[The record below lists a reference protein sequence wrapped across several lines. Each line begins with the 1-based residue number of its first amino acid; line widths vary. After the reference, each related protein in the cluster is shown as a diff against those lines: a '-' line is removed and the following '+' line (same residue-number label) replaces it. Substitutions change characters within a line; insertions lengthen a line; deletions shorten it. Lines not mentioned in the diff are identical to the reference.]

1 MRDVNDIIMQ
11 IYAKFDNLC
20 NVISGKDGAPSPSYK
35 MDMTLSFLNGAPTP
49 RGLIYFRHV
58 YYCKRGL
65 WQKMANLFTFKRG
78 GKRDII
84 EIYEKP
90 EKFFSLKREKI
101 SNYTSSDRIR
111 DQF

>member
-1 MRDVNDIIMQ
+1 
-11 IYAKFDNLC
+11 
-20 NVISGKDGAPSPSYK
+20 

-58 YYCKRGL
+58 YYRKRGL
-65 WQKMANLFTFKRG
+65 WPKMANLFTFKRG

-84 EIYEKP
+84 EVYEKP
-90 EKFFSLKREKI
+90 EKFLSLKRRLSEYTTSEFYMKWQKEKI